1 MMIWNMRLAVI
12 EKQSNQN
19 RKGDMKNAFSKMFS
33 QFY

>member
-1 MMIWNMRLAVI
+1 MMLNMRLAVI

-19 RKGDMKNAFSKMFS
+19 RKGDIKNAISKIHS